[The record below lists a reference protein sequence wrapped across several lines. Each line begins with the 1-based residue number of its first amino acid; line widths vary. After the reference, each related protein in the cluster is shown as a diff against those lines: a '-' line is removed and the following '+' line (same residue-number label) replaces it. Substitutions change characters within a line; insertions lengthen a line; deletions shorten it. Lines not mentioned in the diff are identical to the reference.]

1 MNHRLVAAAAL
12 ACLFAAAPAAAQAV
26 DSIAAMPTQAVSIL
40 PLHAAFGFYAGDYER
55 VVGQTVTAGF
65 GASYFSLGDDGDDDD
80 VGEFGYSSVEAK
92 VRFYP
97 SGDPLNGLSFG
108 LTAGPT
114 FLSGESEE
122 FDGGTEDN
130 GITALGIGFEIA
142 RSHLMGVDRHFYYG
156 YGAGFK
162 RLFMIS
168 GDDGDAQL
176 AIPTLRL
183 SIGYAF

>member
-1 MNHRLVAAAAL
+1 MNLRFAAAAAL
-12 ACLFAAAPAAAQAV
+12 ALLFAAPAAAQDA
-26 DSIAAMPTQAVSIL
+26 DSIAAATPMQAVSFL

-55 VVGQTVTAGF
+55 TVSQTFTAGI
-65 GASYFSLGDDGDDDD
+65 GASYFSLGADDEGS
-80 VGEFGYSSVEAK
+80 EFGYSSVEAK

-97 SGDPLNGLSFG
+97 SGDPLNGMSFG

-114 FLSGESEE
+114 FLSGENDDFEGGSDEE
-122 FDGGTEDN
+122 D
-130 GITALGIGFEIA
+130 ITAFGVGFEIA
-142 RSHLMGVDRHFYYG
+142 RSHLMGVDGHFYYG

-168 GDDGDAQL
+168 GEDDDAQI

>member
-1 MNHRLVAAAAL
+1 MNHRFFAPAAL
-12 ACLFAAAPAAAQAV
+12 AGLFAAAPAAAQAV
-26 DSIAAMPTQAVSIL
+26 DSAAYVPAQAISIL

-55 VVGQTVTAGF
+55 AVGQTVTAGV
-65 GASYFSLGDDGDDDD
+65 GGSYFSLGDDGD
-80 VGEFGYSSVEAK
+80 EFRYSSLEAK
-92 VRFYP
+92 MRYYP

-108 LTAGPT
+108 LTVGPT
-114 FLSGESEE
+114 FVSADDD
-122 FDGGTEDN
+122 FDGETEPDEDL
-130 GITALGIGFEIA
+130 TALGIGFEIA

-162 RLFMIS
+162 RLFVVS
-168 GDDGDAQL
+168 GEESGAET

>member
-1 MNHRLVAAAAL
+1 MNHRHLAAAAL
-12 ACLFAAAPAAAQAV
+12 AFLFAAAPAAAQDL
-26 DSIAAMPTQAVSIL
+26 DSIAAATPTQALSIL

-55 VVGQTVTAGF
+55 AVSQTVTAGI
-65 GASYFSLGDDGDDDD
+65 GASYFSLGDEDNTN
-80 VGEFGYSSVEAK
+80 EFGYSSVEGK
-92 VRFYP
+92 MRFYP

-114 FLSGESEE
+114 FLAADDDE
-122 FDGGTEDN
+122 TEGD
-130 GITALGIGFEIA
+130 ITALGIGFEIA

-168 GDDGDAQL
+168 GEDDDAQV